1 MTKNEAINI
10 LIVDDHEMVRRGLK
24 MFLLG
29 YDDLAVVGEAASG
42 EEAVQFCEQIRPDVI
57 LMDLALP
64 GMSGVEAIQHIH
76 QTHPDIHIIVLSGT
90 SGVQNV
96 RDAIQ
101 AGATSYLMKTVADDE
116 LADSIRVTQSGQR
129 VLCPEATQAL
139 VYAATHPTLRPENL
153 SSRENEILLLMS
165 QGLNNAEI
173 ADRLYLSR
181 ATVKYHIGRLL
192 SKLGAAN
199 RSEAIAIAFKQG
211 IV

>member
-101 AGATSYLMKTVADDE
+101 AGATSYLMKTVADEE

>member
-29 YDDLAVVGEAASG
+29 YDDLVVAGEAASG
-42 EEAVQFCEQIRPDVI
+42 EEAIQFCEQLTPDII

-64 GMSGVEAIQHIH
+64 GMGGVEAIDHIH
-76 QTHPDIHIIVLSGT
+76 QAHPNIRIIVLSGT

-101 AGATSYLMKTVADDE
+101 AGATSYLMKTIADE
-116 LADSIRVTQSGQR
+116 QLADSIRVTQSGQR